1 MKKTIILFSVI
12 TIIQLGVFNL
22 SAQQKTASKDLYS
35 KIDTYLTASTK
46 NGFAGAIA
54 VVKNGKTIINK
65 GYGMANKDT
74 QTLNNPNTIFDIG
87 SNTKQFTSTAI
98 LKLVELGKLKLTDS
112 LGAFFKNLPLK
123 KQSITI
129 HQLLTHS
136 AGFNRAFGGDF
147 QEISRTDFFDE
158 LFASELLFKPGTSYS
173 YSNTGYSILARVIEL
188 TSLQSYE
195 AFLNDYLFTPAGM
208 QQTGYLLPKWDTLQI
223 SHGYYNNVIDKGTM
237 ISRYQET
244 GDVTWHLK
252 GNGGINSTQND
263 MLLWYKALKE
273 NKIVTKES
281 FRKLTTAHIS
291 NPEEASDY
299 GYGWAVKKSEK
310 YSLRI
315 YHNGGNGTFSHSII
329 WYPKDDIYVV
339 YATNAS
345 SSKVEW
351 LAYRIANIVLNENY
365 YPKPIKENV
374 YSYIMSYINQHSTDK
389 SNKLLTLIQENYPD
403 NSSSSRLLNTTGNVL
418 LRLNENLDW
427 ALELFIIN
435 VQRHPN
441 DGNLW
446 DSLGD
451 GYKANN
457 QKEDAIK
464 SYQKAIKLGYK
475 DSQGKLTEL
484 IKD

>member
-1 MKKTIILFSVI
+1 MKKTILLLTVI

-22 SAQQKTASKDLYS
+22 SAQQKTQATALFS
-35 KIDTYLTASTK
+35 KIDTYLNAGSK
-46 NGFAGAIA
+46 NGFSGAIA

-98 LKLVELGKLKLTDS
+98 LKLVEQNKVNLTDS
-112 LGAFFKNLPLK
+112 ISIYFKDLPLE
-123 KQSITI
+123 KQPITI

-136 AGFNRAFGGDF
+136 AGFISAFGGDF
-147 QEISRTDFFDE
+147 QEISQTDFFDE

-173 YSNTGYSILARVIEL
+173 YSNIGYSILARIIEL
-188 TSLQSYE
+188 TSNQSYE
-195 AFLNDYLFTPAGM
+195 AFLNNHLFTPAKM
-208 QQTGYLLPKWDTLQI
+208 RQTGYLLPKWDTLQI
-223 SHGYYNNVIDKGTM
+223 SHGYYNNIMNRGTM

-281 FRKLTTAHIS
+281 FRKLTTAYVS
-291 NPEEASDY
+291 NPKGTSNY
-299 GYGWAVKKSEK
+299 GYGWAVKNSEANR
-310 YSLRI
+310 LRI
-315 YHNGGNGTFSHSII
+315 SHNGGNGIFSHSII
-329 WYPKDDIYVV
+329 WYPKDDIYIV

-351 LAYRIANIVLNENY
+351 LAYRIAKIILEESYVPE
-365 YPKPIKENV
+365 PIEENV
-374 YSYIMSYINQHSTDK
+374 YSYTMNYIKQNSTDT
-389 SNKLLTLIQENYPD
+389 SNKLLMLLQENYAD
-403 NSSSSRLLNTTGNVL
+403 DFTSSRVLNTTGNIL
-418 LRLNENLDW
+418 LRLNENMDW
-427 ALELFIIN
+427 ALELFKMN
-435 VQRHPN
+435 VERYPE

-451 GYKANN
+451 GYKTNN
-457 QKEDAIK
+457 LKENAIK
-464 SYQKAIKLGYK
+464 SYRKAIELGYK
-475 DSQGKLTEL
+475 DSQEKLTKL